1 MAPKPPLDPEQLK
14 LLRDDSDLLHLLF
27 HRNKN
32 QHSITLWWQWFAT
45 LRRNLNKLLAEHDLI
60 TASKNTPDRKA
71 ALQKYT
77 ERVAFMR
84 KVVVPATFEAFG
96 NVIAQKN
103 FAPLGLVL
111 MACLARVWRMVKPTE
126 EELEEQREREMEE
139 RLREVEKMAAKA
151 KVTEEDVGVVIS
163 RDAYG
168 GISDEE
174 MGEVIS
180 REDYESLA
188 PKKLSKK
195 EKEVKATRV
204 HSVEDRGEK
213 PAPKDAPRI
222 PTGKAKK
229 SKEKL
234 RERSDSP
241 ESSKRTKKEKS
252 FTQEDSTSSLKKAKR
267 KLDEEPEKKKK
278 KKKKKGDDIDALFS
292 GLF

>member
-27 HRNKN
+27 YRNKN

-45 LRRNLNKLLAEHDLI
+45 LRRNLSKLLAEHDLI
-60 TASKNTPDRKA
+60 TAAKNTPDRKA

-84 KVVVPATFEAFG
+84 KVVVPATFDAFG

-139 RLREVEKMAAKA
+139 RLKKVEKMAA

-188 PKKLSKK
+188 PKKLNKK
-195 EKEVKATRV
+195 EKGAEATRV

-213 PAPKDAPRI
+213 PAPKDSPRI
-222 PTGKAKK
+222 ATGKAKK

-234 RERSDSP
+234 RERSGSP
-241 ESSKRTKKEKS
+241 ESSKATKKGKS
-252 FTQEDSTSSLKKAKR
+252 LTQEDSTSSLKKAKR